1 MRPLGAHL
9 LLALLAAAASL
20 GTAFSPTFPG
30 LRTHGPSW
38 AAGARLA
45 SLQVVCAFPP
55 PPPPTP
61 CGAAI

>member
-45 SLQVVCAFPP
+45 SLQVVCASPP
-55 PPPPTP
+55 PRMGEEP
-61 CGAAI
+61 A